1 MLRSVRKGL
10 VRDSRGNMLAV
21 AAGLMPLIVASG
33 AVAVDASHW
42 VLQKRELQRAADSA
56 ALAGAFAKFQ
66 DQSAGSAVT
75 ESMTQYPNLT
85 LTGLPEVEDGPASG
99 PFAADATAVR
109 VNLQRRGTVSFLS
122 MFRSDPILINAT
134 ATAAATPYAKYCML
148 SLVNDATAGFHFE
161 GSTNLD
167 LDCGLATNSTGS
179 PAMTVA
185 GSSSVIRTTEASAVG
200 DLTQYPNFQGSPT
213 FLPAQPAQ
221 PDPYEDLPLPPTS
234 SCSPALV
241 SGGGATANLTGGCWS
256 GGMEITGNANFAPG
270 TYVINGGT
278 LRFGGSGTITGTGV
292 TFVLTGPTPATVA
305 KLVIDGSTRV
315 TLSAPTSGTYEGVLF
330 YQNRTA
336 ATLASGGG
344 ENINYVTGSSNLS
357 ITGTMYFPNQR
368 LNYTGSGAL
377 RSSCTRVV
385 ARRINFSGSSGAFS
399 GGCTSTDKD
408 LHGKRVRLVT

>member
-1 MLRSVRKGL
+1 MLHAIREGL
-10 VRDSRGNMLAV
+10 IQDSRGNMLAV

-33 AVAVDASHW
+33 AIAVDASHW

-66 DQSAGSAVT
+66 SQDVGSAVT
-75 ESMTQYPNLT
+75 ETIAQYPHLT
-85 LTGLPEVEDGPASG
+85 LTGSPGVENGPTSG
-99 PFAADATAVR
+99 AFATDDTAVR
-109 VNLQRRGTVSFLS
+109 VNLQRQGTVSFLS

-134 ATAAATPYAKYCML
+134 ATAAATPYPNYCML
-148 SLVNDATAGFHFE
+148 SLVEDATAGFHFE

-167 LDCGLATNSTGS
+167 LDCGLATNSNGN

-185 GSSSVIRTTEASAVG
+185 GSNAIIRTTEASAAGTLV
-200 DLTQYPNFQGSPT
+200 QYDNFQGSPT
-213 FLPAQPAQ
+213 ILPGQPAQ
-221 PDPYEDLPLPPTS
+221 PDPYESLPLPPTT

-241 SGGGATANLTGGCWS
+241 IGGGATANLTGGCWN
-256 GGMEITGNANFAPG
+256 GMEITGNANFAPG

-278 LRFGGSGTITGTGV
+278 LRFGGNGTITGTGV

-305 KLVIDGSTRV
+305 KLIIDGGSRV
-315 TLSAPTSGTYEGVLF
+315 TLSAPTSGPYEGVLF

-368 LNYTGSGAL
+368 LNYTGSGNL

-408 LHGKRVRLVT
+408 LYGQRVRLVS